1 MYFFFSMKKYFV
13 RGELALLARKF
24 TLSVTATSLAERR
37 DLQKRSGT
45 DAETEA
51 KSIRSRAQCL

>member
-51 KSIRSRAQCL
+51 K